1 MKDLLPPG
9 WKLWHP
15 IVFAILFVVGARIA
29 DPLIGFALGIAAHAR
44 G

>member
-1 MKDLLPPG
+1 MKDLLPTG

-15 IVFAILFVVGARIA
+15 IVFGILATIGMRLT
-29 DPLIGFALGIAAHAR
+29 DPLIAFVLGMVRQAS